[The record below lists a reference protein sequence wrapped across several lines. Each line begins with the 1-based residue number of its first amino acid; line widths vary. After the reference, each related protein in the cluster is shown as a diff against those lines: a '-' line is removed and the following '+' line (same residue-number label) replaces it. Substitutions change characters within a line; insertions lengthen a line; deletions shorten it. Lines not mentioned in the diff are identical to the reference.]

1 SIQSSIT
8 TSKLSRLSKKKPSS
22 PVLAIAASKP
32 SPFRPLAS
40 ARAVLASS
48 SISKALTFDTVKLRL
63 HPAKDADSEE
73 NFRSARCAVFVIL
86 AKSGDEHDF
95 NSESCFGLAPE
106 FRGSVSILAQVRF
119 H

>member
-1 SIQSSIT
+1 
-8 TSKLSRLSKKKPSS
+8 
-22 PVLAIAASKP
+22 
-32 SPFRPLAS
+32 S

-48 SISKALTFDTVKLRL
+48 SISKTLIFDTVKLRL

-73 NFRSARCAVFVIL
+73 NFRSARCAALVTL

-95 NSESCFGLAPE
+95 NSESCFGSAPE

-119 H
+119 HQFRGTDGADCTAAWRAGGAEEMDQ